1 MPASAPAPA
10 FSPLYGSAKVP
21 SPPCREWN
29 QAYAQL
35 EMERG
40 FCSLGGAEKYSPEL
54 VQRRAFESPAA
65 AARVVLRGAE
75 MLWRLGV
82 FAFSLLADNAGGH
95 SEEVDRVRLRAQ
107 QLRCA
112 PSWVAFYCCPSSLQM
127 MCKS

>member
-1 MPASAPAPA
+1 MPTSASPPASLPVC
-10 FSPLYGSAKVP
+10 GGGKVS

-112 PSWVAFYCCPSSLQM
+112 PSCVAFLVSKLFTNA
-127 MCKS
+127 KL